1 MDRGIVHKD
10 LFGLLAF
17 ELGKPRDALR
27 TQLAG
32 DPTQVFAVA
41 DQLERAGFAEL
52 GLTLAEPVLDGLN
65 GAPLLAANVTLSPKY
80 LKSLLARQLQSEGVC
95 FGPICL
101 VPSEATLCHYREHLV
116 RSLTSL
122 VEKVRSA
129 NDTDLR
135 ILHGLIATS
144 PELRDIETCFGHA
157 VETLL
162 ASPAFLPV
170 LIEALSAGGSEAV
183 LGGGINAAFV
193 AMAIFASWGGPSDP
207 EVRRRRLVHL
217 GMAALLQDLSLLG
230 ASNADADTHVVR
242 SSELAQ
248 QLGAAPEVAEL
259 IRMHHA
265 VTDEEGRPAQENPDY
280 LAPAEKVL
288 VTANVFLEMVGKE
301 AKGRSFETMKELN
314 YLAEN
319 RYLDPEAVRVLC
331 RMFLPRVKAYIIEK
345 AGKIADTC
353 PSRRTRPILWP
364 ITGDKVPVVFLCQ
377 NEGCPHR
384 TDQVSHV
391 AQALPFWFGG
401 REVATVA
408 KGDYFT
414 CPPLTAHLKR
424 LYEVIESHIKGKG

>member
-1 MDRGIVHKD
+1 MDHRIVHKD

-27 TQLAG
+27 AQLAG

-41 DQLERAGFAEL
+41 DQLERIGFGEL

-65 GAPLLAANVTLSPKY
+65 GAPLLAANVRLSPKY
-80 LKSLLARQLQSEGVC
+80 LKSLLARQLQSEGVA

-101 VPSEATLCHYREHLV
+101 VPSEATLRHYREHLV
-116 RSLTSL
+116 RSLTRL

-144 PELRDIETCFGHA
+144 PELRDVETFFGQA
-157 VETLL
+157 VEAVL
-162 ASPAFLPV
+162 APAGSLPV
-170 LIEALSAGGSEAV
+170 LIEALSAAGSEAV

-193 AMAIFASWGGPSDP
+193 AMALGASYEDFPDP
-207 EVRRRRLVHL
+207 ESRRRRLVNL
-217 GMAALLQDLSLLG
+217 GMAAVLQDLSLLSG
-230 ASNADADTHVVR
+230 SAADADTHVAR

-248 QLGAAPEVAEL
+248 QMGAVSEVVEL

-288 VTANVFLEMVGKE
+288 VTANVFLEIAGKE
-301 AKGRSFETMKELN
+301 ARGRSFETMKELN

-319 RYLDPEAVRVLC
+319 RYVDAEAVRVLC
-331 RMFLPRVKAYIIEK
+331 RMFLPKVKAYVIEK
-345 AGKIADTC
+345 AGKIAEAC
-353 PSRRTRPILWP
+353 PDRRNRPILWP
-364 ITGDKVPVVFLCQ
+364 ITGDRVPVVFLCQ
-377 NEGCPHR
+377 NAECVHR
-384 TDQVSHV
+384 TDQMSHV
-391 AQALPFWFGG
+391 AQALPFWFAG
-401 REVATVA
+401 REIATVA

-414 CPPLTAHLKR
+414 CPPLTGHLKR
-424 LYEVIESHIKGKG
+424 LYEIIESHIKGKG